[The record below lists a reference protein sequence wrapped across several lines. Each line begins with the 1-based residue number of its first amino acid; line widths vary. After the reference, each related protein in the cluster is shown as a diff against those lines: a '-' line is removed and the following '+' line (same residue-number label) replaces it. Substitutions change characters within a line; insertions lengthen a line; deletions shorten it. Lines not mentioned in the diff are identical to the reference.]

1 MAGAASPGEAPLL
14 LRPRP
19 EALGGLADL
28 PGAAAATGA
37 EWPLGSLGS
46 LGGGSPPPAFCG
58 QKPWLAL
65 RQANA
70 AGRGAGPAL
79 REAGLSA
86 GQARA
91 ACRLLAALAPG
102 RGAAGG
108 GGAGGEVEFGACW
121 AIVLLA
127 LQTARWPRQRRE
139 LAAKASVGL
148 PSAPGEG
155 WPTADPAG
163 EHLHYPY
170 GPGERED
177 EGLAHQGPL
186 SPRRRHQNPEAG
198 AGGGAEDALAAF
210 LREQLEGLLYMV
222 ASATLSLPGATAS
235 IRAEEVDALGLL
247 FHAPGPV
254 HGGKQ
259 LSEVIPFFA
268 GGREAAPLPA
278 VQQWLLKQL
287 DGPPPEVLTIDRV
300 VRTTAVQRSAV
311 LHRNSVVSNC
321 HDAIVYCMVPA
332 SFVLVSGCSDCIIL
346 AGAVGQCVRVEYC
359 ERVQILAAARCVCVS
374 NCHDSLFNLGVG
386 TRPLLLGDNRNL
398 QLAPYNTYYDQ
409 LEAHMEVRPRARG
422 LSRNHRHGARTDAL
436 TPATPRSGA
445 VGRPGR

>member
-1 MAGAASPGEAPLL
+1 M
-14 LRPRP
+14 
-19 EALGGLADL
+19 
-28 PGAAAATGA
+28 
-37 EWPLGSLGS
+37 
-46 LGGGSPPPAFCG
+46 
-58 QKPWLAL
+58 
-65 RQANA
+65 
-70 AGRGAGPAL
+70 
-79 REAGLSA
+79 
-86 GQARA
+86 
-91 ACRLLAALAPG
+91 
-102 RGAAGG
+102 
-108 GGAGGEVEFGACW
+108 
-121 AIVLLA
+121 
-127 LQTARWPRQRRE
+127 
-139 LAAKASVGL
+139 
-148 PSAPGEG
+148 
-155 WPTADPAG
+155 
-163 EHLHYPY
+163 
-170 GPGERED
+170 
-177 EGLAHQGPL
+177 
-186 SPRRRHQNPEAG
+186 
-198 AGGGAEDALAAF
+198 AAF
-210 LREQLEGLLYMV
+210 LREQLEGLLHMV

-254 HGGKQ
+254 HGGKR

-287 DGPPPEVLTIDRV
+287 EGPPPEVLTIDRV

-409 LEAHMEVRPRARG
+409 LEAHMQVRPRAPRG
-422 LSRNHRHGARTDAL
+422 WSRNHHHGARTD
-436 TPATPRSGA
+436 PH
-445 VGRPGR
+445 